1 VRLPIRS
8 FSSYKDLEL
17 EKTSRYIED
26 RALENLRL
34 LWISYKNLTREGHF
48 ILEFIQNAENT
59 EASKI
64 KIVLEKKL
72 RIVLI

>member
-1 VRLPIRS
+1 MRLPIRS